1 MANLLDTSAQFVAGN
16 AMDIILVVLLLFLL
30 TVYIITNNI
39 TFPKSHPRLKEIVV
53 METFDAAPPAVGAEA
68 LCSSTIGN
76 SSKRNEGC
84 KALSES
90 QCELAHCCVWA
101 KPKGAKADKLKTE
114 CLAGN
119 KFGPTYD
126 KHFYGD
132 FYWKGKKHLGEN

>member
-1 MANLLDTSAQFVAGN
+1 MANLLDTSAGFIASH
-16 AMDIILVVLLLFLL
+16 AADIILVVLLLFLL
-30 TVYIITNNI
+30 MVYIITNNI
-39 TFPKSHPRLKEIVV
+39 TFPKSHPQLKEIVI
-53 METFDAAPPAVGAEA
+53 METFTADPPSVGAGA

-76 SSKRNEGC
+76 SSLRNEGC

-101 KPKGAKADKLKTE
+101 KPKGAKAAKLKTE
-114 CLAGN
+114 CLSGN
-119 KFGPTYD
+119 KFGPTYN